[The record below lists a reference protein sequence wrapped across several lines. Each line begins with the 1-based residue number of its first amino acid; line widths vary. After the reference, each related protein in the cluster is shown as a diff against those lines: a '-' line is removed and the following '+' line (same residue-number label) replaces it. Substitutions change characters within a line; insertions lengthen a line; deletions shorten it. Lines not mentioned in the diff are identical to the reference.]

1 MRIVW
6 TNPEVI
12 QINDSELFSLVVRP
26 DHAGNLSE
34 VLQLDID
41 YDNHIYGAGQEDYQ
55 VDIIFSDEGLA
66 ESSGRDHLYQNEPNP
81 FVDYTNIP
89 IYLSSEQQVTL
100 KLYNASGQIVLVKDE
115 LLTQGHNEIRI
126 DRSELSA
133 LSGVI
138 YYELVTDQTRV
149 VRSMILTAH

>member
-1 MRIVW
+1 M
-6 TNPEVI
+6 
-12 QINDSELFSLVVRP
+12 
-26 DHAGNLSE
+26 
-34 VLQLDID
+34 
-41 YDNHIYGAGQEDYQ
+41 
-55 VDIIFSDEGLA
+55 
-66 ESSGRDHLYQNEPNP
+66 
-81 FVDYTNIP
+81 DYTNIP